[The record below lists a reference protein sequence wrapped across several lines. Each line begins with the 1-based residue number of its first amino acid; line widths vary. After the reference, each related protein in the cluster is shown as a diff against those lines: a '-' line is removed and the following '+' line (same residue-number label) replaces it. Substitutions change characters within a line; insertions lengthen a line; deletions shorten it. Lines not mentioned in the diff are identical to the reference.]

1 MREAGYV
8 KRMGEIQSLYPLP
21 HGAVELELTETAFID
36 YDTKTEGADAPS
48 IVAALREMGYAIAM
62 DDFCTGYSSISML
75 QRLPMDIMKI
85 DRAML
90 LASENSPRGQKILRN
105 VVNFGQ
111 SLDMLVLCEG
121 IETPAQEEM
130 LLRNGCSYGQGF
142 LFSKPMP
149 NEKYPDFVNEHGSA
163 AHESA

>member
-8 KRMGEIQSLYPLP
+8 KRMGEIQSLYTLP
-21 HGAVELELTETAFID
+21 HRAVELELTETAFID
-36 YDTKTEGADAPS
+36 YETKTEGADAPS
-48 IVAALREMGYAIAM
+48 VIAALREMGYAIAM

-90 LASENSPRGQKILRN
+90 LASENSPRGQKILKN

-121 IETPAQEEM
+121 IETEAQEEM
-130 LLRNGCSYGQGF
+130 LLENGCHYGQGF

-149 NEKYPDFVNEHGSA
+149 SDKYDAFLR
-163 AHESA
+163 AHEGA